1 MREAGAARYTPYWRP
16 RRLILN
22 STGGADYG
30 VYYLSS
36 VYSAPP
42 VLPQPDADVQLAPP
56 PRRTG
61 KRTKRVRGIIFLKDV
76 ATLALTAFGGPQAHT
91 AMMLRLLVDKR
102 RYLSSAELLEIMAL
116 CQLLPGP
123 TSTQTITAIGFR
135 LGGPNLAYLTLLVWM
150 LPAVCLMTAAGL
162 AMNYLD
168 REQVTRAVQYV
179 QPIAV
184 GFVAYSAYKI
194 AEKVIHTKTSVA
206 LMVGAAMLAYR
217 FQLPTVL
224 PLLLLGGGLVTT
236 FRYRKLA
243 PVQEKEPLRIEWAN
257 FVLWGGVFIGA
268 AVLGHYT
275 RKLPVLLFENFYRN
289 GSLVFGGGQVLAP
302 LLFAEFVEFKR
313 YLSAPEFLS
322 GYGLTQALP
331 GPNFAFAS
339 YVGALAMR
347 DYGVGGQVVGALV
360 AAAGIFMPGT
370 LLIFFLIR
378 FWDQLKQY
386 RVVKASLEGINA
398 VSAGLVC
405 AAVFLLYHP
414 LPDTPV
420 NLGLIGATFLVLLW
434 EKIPSYFIVLAGLL
448 AGLVF

>member
-1 MREAGAARYTPYWRP
+1 MLSTPP
-16 RRLILN
+16 L
-22 STGGADYG
+22 
-30 VYYLSS
+30 
-36 VYSAPP
+36 PP
-42 VLPQPDADVQLAPP
+42 PDDVQLAPP

-61 KRTKRVRGIIFLKDV
+61 ARTRRVRGIIFLKDV
-76 ATLALTAFGGPQAHT
+76 AALAVTAFGGPQAHT

-102 RYLSSAELLEIMAL
+102 RYLTSAELLEIMAL

-150 LPAVCLMTAAGL
+150 LPAVSIMTAAGV
-162 AMNYLD
+162 AMSYLD
-168 REQVTRAVQYV
+168 KEQVTQLVRFV

-217 FQLPTVL
+217 FQLPQLL

-236 FRYRKLA
+236 FRYRKHA
-243 PVQEKEPLRIEWAN
+243 PILDKQPLRIEWAN
-257 FVLWGGVFIGA
+257 FMLWGGVFIGA

-275 RKLPVLLFENFYRN
+275 RELPVLLFENFYRN

-302 LLFAEFVEFKR
+302 LLFAEFVEFKE
-313 YLSAPEFLS
+313 YLTAPEFLS

-339 YVGALAMR
+339 YIGALAMR
-347 DYGVGGQVVGALV
+347 DYGIGGQVVGALV

-386 RVVKASLEGINA
+386 RVVKASLEGVNA

-414 LPDTPV
+414 LPDTPI
-420 NLGLIGATFLVLLW
+420 NLTLIGATFLVLLW
-434 EKIPSYFIVLAGLL
+434 EKIPSYAIVLAGLL
-448 AGLVF
+448 AGAVF

>member
-1 MREAGAARYTPYWRP
+1 MWPKLEISNPELETPP
-16 RRLILN
+16 
-22 STGGADYG
+22 S
-30 VYYLSS
+30 
-36 VYSAPP
+36 
-42 VLPQPDADVQLAPP
+42 VQLAPP
-56 PRRTG
+56 PRRNG
-61 KRTKRVRGIIFLKDV
+61 VRTRRVRGIIFLKDV
-76 ATLALTAFGGPQAHT
+76 AALSVTAFGGPQAHT

-102 RYLSSAELLEIMAL
+102 RYLTSAELLEIMAL

-135 LGGPNLAYLTLLVWM
+135 LGGPNLAYLTLLIWA
-150 LPAVCLMTAAGL
+150 LPAVLLMTSAGL
-162 AMNYLD
+162 AMSYLD
-168 REQVTRAVQYV
+168 RQQVAHLVQYI

-206 LMVGAAMLAYR
+206 LMVGASMLAYR
-217 FQLPTVL
+217 FQLPSVL
-224 PLLLLGGGLVTT
+224 PLLLLSGGLITT
-236 FRYRKLA
+236 FRYRKHSRIA
-243 PVQEKEPLRIEWAN
+243 DKQPLRIEWPN
-257 FVLWGGVFIGA
+257 FMLWGGVFVGA

-275 RKLPVLLFENFYRN
+275 RELPILLFENFYRN

-302 LLFAEFVEFKR
+302 LLFAEFVEFKK

-339 YVGALAMR
+339 YIGALAMR
-347 DYGVGGQVVGALV
+347 EYGLGGQIAGALV

-386 RVVKASLEGINA
+386 RVVKASLEGVNA

-414 LPDTPV
+414 LPDTPI
-420 NLGLIGATFLVLLW
+420 NLTLIGATFLVLLS
-434 EKIPSYFIVLAGLL
+434 EKVPSYLIVVAGLL
-448 AGLVF
+448 AGAVF

>member
-1 MREAGAARYTPYWRP
+1 
-16 RRLILN
+16 
-22 STGGADYG
+22 
-30 VYYLSS
+30 
-36 VYSAPP
+36 
-42 VLPQPDADVQLAPP
+42 VQLAPP
-56 PRRTG
+56 PRRSG
-61 KRTKRVRGIIFLKDV
+61 ARTRRVRGIIFLKDV
-76 ATLALTAFGGPQAHT
+76 AVLAFTAFGGPQAHT

-102 RYLSSAELLEIMAL
+102 RYLTSAELLEIMAL

-135 LGGPNLAYLTLLVWM
+135 LGGPNLAYLTLLIWM
-150 LPAVCLMTAAGL
+150 LPAVSIMTAAGV
-162 AMNYLD
+162 AMSYLD
-168 REQVTRAVQYV
+168 KAQVTQLVRFV

-194 AEKVIHTKTSVA
+194 SEKVIHTKTSVA

-217 FQLPTVL
+217 FQLPQVL
-224 PLLLLGGGLVTT
+224 PLLLLGGGLITT
-236 FRYRKLA
+236 FRYRKHA
-243 PVQEKEPLRIEWAN
+243 PVLDKQPLRIEWAN
-257 FVLWGGVFIGA
+257 FMLWGGVFIGA

-275 RKLPVLLFENFYRN
+275 RELPVLLFENFYRN

-302 LLFAEFVEFKR
+302 LLFAEFVEFKE

-339 YVGALAMR
+339 YIGALAMR
-347 DYGVGGQVVGALV
+347 DYGIGGQIVGALV

-386 RVVKASLEGINA
+386 RVVKASLEGVNA

-414 LPDTPV
+414 LPDTPI
-420 NLGLIGATFLVLLW
+420 NLTLIGVTFFVLLS
-434 EKIPSYFIVLAGLL
+434 EKIPSYLIVLAGLL
-448 AGLVF
+448 AGVLF

>member
-1 MREAGAARYTPYWRP
+1 MLSTPP
-16 RRLILN
+16 
-22 STGGADYG
+22 
-30 VYYLSS
+30 
-36 VYSAPP
+36 
-42 VLPQPDADVQLAPP
+42 APP
-56 PRRTG
+56 PTEVKLSPPRGRRL
-61 KRTKRVRGIIFLKDV
+61 RTRRVRGIIFLKDV
-76 ATLALTAFGGPQAHT
+76 AALACTAFGGPQAHT

-102 RYLSSAELLEIMAL
+102 RYLTSAELLEIMAL

-135 LGGPNLAYLTLLVWM
+135 LGGPNLAYLTLFVWM
-150 LPAVCLMTAAGL
+150 LPAVTIMTAAGM
-162 AMNYLD
+162 AMSYLD
-168 REQVTRAVQYV
+168 KEQVAGLVQYI

-206 LMVGAAMLAYR
+206 LMVAAALLAYR

-236 FRYRKLA
+236 FRYRKLT
-243 PVQEKEPLRIEWAN
+243 PVADKQPLRIEWAN
-257 FVLWGGVFIGA
+257 FILWIGVLIGA

-275 RKLPVLLFENFYRN
+275 RELPVLLFENFYRN

-302 LLFAEFVEFKR
+302 LLFAEFVEFKH
-313 YLSAPEFLS
+313 YLTPPEFLS

-339 YVGALAMR
+339 YIGALSMR
-347 DYGVGGQVVGALV
+347 EYGLGGQILGGLV

-386 RVVKASLEGINA
+386 RVVKASLEGVNA

-420 NLGLIGATFLVLLW
+420 NLGLIGATFMVLLW
-434 EKIPSYFIVLAGLL
+434 EKVPSYMIVAAGLL
-448 AGLVF
+448 AGVLFN

>member
-1 MREAGAARYTPYWRP
+1 
-16 RRLILN
+16 
-22 STGGADYG
+22 
-30 VYYLSS
+30 
-36 VYSAPP
+36 
-42 VLPQPDADVQLAPP
+42 
-56 PRRTG
+56 
-61 KRTKRVRGIIFLKDV
+61 
-76 ATLALTAFGGPQAHT
+76 
-91 AMMLRLLVDKR
+91 MMLRLLVDKR
-102 RYLSSAELLEIMAL
+102 RYLTSAELLEIMAL

-135 LGGPNLAYLTLLVWM
+135 LGGPNLAYLTLFVWM
-150 LPAVCLMTAAGL
+150 LPAVTIMTAAGM
-162 AMNYLD
+162 AMSYLD
-168 REQVTRAVQYV
+168 KEQVAGLVQYI

-206 LMVGAAMLAYR
+206 LMVASALLAYR

-224 PLLLLGGGLVTT
+224 PLLLLGGGLITT
-236 FRYRKLA
+236 FRYRKLT
-243 PVQEKEPLRIEWAN
+243 PVVDKQPLRIEWAN
-257 FVLWGGVFIGA
+257 FILWIGVLIGA

-275 RKLPVLLFENFYRN
+275 RELPVLLFENFYRN

-302 LLFAEFVEFKR
+302 LLFAEFVEFKH
-313 YLSAPEFLS
+313 YLTPPEFLS

-339 YVGALAMR
+339 YIGALSMR
-347 DYGVGGQVVGALV
+347 EYGLGGQILGGLV

-386 RVVKASLEGINA
+386 RVVKASLEGVNA

-414 LPDTPV
+414 LPDTPI
-420 NLGLIGATFLVLLW
+420 NLGLIGATFMVLLW
-434 EKIPSYFIVLAGLL
+434 EKVPSYMIVAAGLL
-448 AGLVF
+448 AGALFN

>member
-1 MREAGAARYTPYWRP
+1 M
-16 RRLILN
+16 
-22 STGGADYG
+22 
-30 VYYLSS
+30 
-36 VYSAPP
+36 
-42 VLPQPDADVQLAPP
+42 APP
-56 PRRTG
+56 PRGQRGQRT
-61 KRTKRVRGIIFLKDV
+61 RRFRGIIFLKDV
-76 ATLALTAFGGPQAHT
+76 ALLSATSFGGPQAHT
-91 AMMLRLLVDKR
+91 AMMLRLLVEKR
-102 RYLSSAELLEIMAL
+102 RYLTSAELLEIMAL

-123 TSTQTITAIGFR
+123 GSTQTITAVGFR

-150 LPAVCLMTAAGL
+150 LPSVCIMTGAGL
-162 AMNYLD
+162 AMSYLD
-168 REQVTRAVQYV
+168 KEQVARLVQYI

-194 AEKVIHTKTSVA
+194 SEKVIHTKTSVA
-206 LMVGAAMLAYR
+206 LMVAAAMLAYR
-217 FQLPTVL
+217 FQLPSVL
-224 PLLLLGGGLVTT
+224 PLLLLSGGLVTT
-236 FRYRKLA
+236 FRYRKHA
-243 PVQEKEPLRIEWAN
+243 VVTQKQPLHIEWAN
-257 FVLWGGVFIGA
+257 FMLWGGVFIAA

-275 RKLPVLLFENFYRN
+275 RAMPVLLFENFYRN

-302 LLFAEFVEFKR
+302 LLFAEFVEFKG
-313 YLSAPEFLS
+313 YLSPTEFLS

-339 YVGALAMR
+339 YIGALAMR
-347 DYGVGGQVVGALV
+347 DYGLGGQVVGALV

-434 EKIPSYFIVLAGLL
+434 EKIPSYLIVLAGLL
-448 AGLVF
+448 AGVLF